1 MMRQWVCFQFIPTK
15 SIGYP
20 PIHIILFDPHEAG
33 PPCCFNSLLANSE
46 NKTRELTQLYILFLG
61 NFRTSQTSYFC
72 DPSMFHNAYW
82 TLAGDYMY
90 E

>member
-1 MMRQWVCFQFIPTK
+1 MRQWVCFQFIPTK

-46 NKTRELTQLYILFLG
+46 NKTRELTQLYILFLDG
-61 NFRTSQTSYFC
+61 QFPNFTDFLFLRSKYV
-72 DPSMFHNAYW
+72 P
-82 TLAGDYMY
+82 
-90 E
+90 